1 MITNPRAAGR
11 GLLSPATEAAILAM
25 AIVTALYLG
34 RSVFVPLALAVLL
47 SFVLSPPVV
56 WLRKLQLPRAL
67 AVAAVVLVT
76 VVTVGALG
84 LGLAR
89 QVGDLGKDLPR
100 YESTLREKL
109 KTLRTGFAQSSL
121 VDRATATL
129 NELSK
134 ELEPRAGIDA
144 VPATGAARD
153 GGRPIRVEVYP
164 PTEPPLDRLQ
174 RIVAA
179 LLHPLTTTGVVLLL
193 VIFILLQREDIRDR
207 VIRLAGAGDIE
218 TTTTALNDAAE
229 RLSRL
234 FLVQSAMNVGYG
246 IVITLALWAIGVPS
260 PVLWGVLAALM
271 RFVPYIGAILAAVF
285 PLLLAAAVDPGWTMA
300 LSVLALYLVIEH
312 AVGHFLEPWVQGQST
327 GLSPLAIVVSAIFWT
342 ALWGPIGLL
351 LATPLTMC
359 LVVLGRHVEGLTFLD
374 VVLGDKPALAP
385 PEIFYQ
391 RLLAGSTVEAAE
403 QAEEIITESSL
414 VGYFDAVAIPG
425 LQLATGDR
433 LRGAIDDARM
443 RELLEG
449 TQRLLDDV
457 AQPEPATSR
466 LPATNAKLAE
476 NAKRPQSAPMIEHL
490 DTAWLGPAPGV
501 LCVGIRT
508 PLDTAAAAML
518 AQAIRQAGISAQ
530 AITVTQ
536 LAEIDLSRVKL
547 VWLSSLDAAHSNAHV
562 RYSVRR
568 LRRLAPGLAFC
579 GAFWD
584 GHDAKAMLEQ
594 ALIASVAST
603 VEAAVQSTIERA
615 QKAGTATEPPA
626 SSDDRPP
633 LPVAAG
639 VATR

>member
-84 LGLAR
+84 LALAR

-153 GGRPIRVEVYP
+153 GGRPIRVEVHP

-300 LSVLALYLVIEH
+300 LSVLALYLVIEP

-457 AQPEPATSR
+457 AEPEPATSR

-476 NAKRPQSAPMIEHL
+476 NAKRPQSAPLIEHL
-490 DTAWLGPAPGV
+490 DSAWLGPAPGV

-508 PLDTAAAAML
+508 SLDTAGTRFCL
-518 AQAIRQAGISAQ
+518 ATA
-530 AITVTQ
+530 
-536 LAEIDLSRVKL
+536 
-547 VWLSSLDAAHSNAHV
+547 N
-562 RYSVRR
+562 
-568 LRRLAPGLAFC
+568 
-579 GAFWD
+579 
-584 GHDAKAMLEQ
+584 
-594 ALIASVAST
+594 ALICT
-603 VEAAVQSTIERA
+603 
-615 QKAGTATEPPA
+615 
-626 SSDDRPP
+626 
-633 LPVAAG
+633 
-639 VATR
+639 